1 MSKIEIRQVEG
12 EKIFTEICI
21 DGHKIDGVRGYELRQ
36 SRVGLPVLTI
46 DLNAFDIA
54 VDLRMLRLNQEHV
67 GTIESIKRK
76 YIDDVHEFIDCYV
89 VPKYLD
95 ELIQDANAQQSFA

>member
-21 DGHKIDGVRGYELRQ
+21 DGHKIDGVRGYELTQ
-36 SRVGLPVLTI
+36 NRVGLPVLTI
-46 DLNAFDIA
+46 DLNAFDIS

-67 GTIESIKRK
+67 GTIESIKFKDGYEANLGSR
-76 YIDDVHEFIDCYV
+76 
-89 VPKYLD
+89 VPEKSAGTISDSLPY
-95 ELIQDANAQQSFA
+95 